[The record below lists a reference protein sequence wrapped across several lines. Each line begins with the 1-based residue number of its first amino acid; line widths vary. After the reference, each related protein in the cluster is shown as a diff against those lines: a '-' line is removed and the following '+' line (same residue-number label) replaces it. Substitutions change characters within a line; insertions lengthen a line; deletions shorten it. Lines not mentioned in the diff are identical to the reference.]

1 MNISRFT
8 RAPDFFR
15 ASRRTLLRTGGTV
28 LAGSALAVPAGHVVT
43 TASAATHTEGTPTAM
58 SYHVEGRLLEV
69 CTCNIL
75 CPCWVGENPDSGTC
89 DSALAWQ
96 IDSGQ
101 IEGVDVSG
109 LALGLSV
116 HIPGNVLEGNWR
128 AVVYVDDRATADQE
142 GAMLKVWTGQ
152 LGGPISDLA
161 ALIGEVITVERA
173 AINFDVVEG
182 TGSLV
187 IGENVVAEL
196 APFKGATGM
205 VTALHE
211 SVFSTI
217 PGSPAFVGKASRF
230 FRDETAHGLS
240 NLEISGY
247 NAIQGAFVFEA

>member
-15 ASRRTLLRTGGTV
+15 ASRRTLLRTGGTA
-28 LAGSALAVPAGHVVT
+28 LAGSALAANLGQAA
-43 TASAATHTEGTPTAM
+43 TAAPSTHTEGTPTAM
-58 SYHVEGRLLEV
+58 TYHVEGRLLEV

-75 CPCWVGENPDSGTC
+75 CPCWVGEDPDGGTC
-89 DSALAWQ
+89 DSSFAWQ

-128 AVVYVDDRATADQE
+128 AVVYVDDRATEEQE

-152 LGGPISDLA
+152 LGGPISDLV

-173 AINFDVVEG
+173 TIDFDVNEG
-182 TGSLV
+182 NGTLRM
-187 IGENVVAEL
+187 GENIVAEL
-196 APFKGATGM
+196 APFRGASGM
-205 VTALHE
+205 ATALHE
-211 SVFSTI
+211 TAFSTI
-217 PGSPAFVGKASRF
+217 PGSPAFVGKASRY
-230 FRDETAHGLS
+230 FRDETDHGLS
-240 NLEISGY
+240 NVDLTGN